1 MDYRVFRRAHDPDRR
16 MSEIERNRADDEA
29 MTTVRID
36 SRRFGTIEV
45 EESSLFEFAD
55 GLLGLEESTRS
66 LVLVEQEDTPYY
78 WLHSA
83 TDPDVAFV
91 VTDPWAFWPD
101 YDIVIPDEVE
111 EELGLAGPE
120 DVGVMVL
127 VSVRPAADGGS
138 PTVTAN
144 LLGPLV
150 VSSSTRR
157 GRQLV
162 LDNARYSARQRI
174 GA

>member
-1 MDYRVFRRAHDPDRR
+1 MV
-16 MSEIERNRADDEA
+16 S
-29 MTTVRID
+29 ID
-36 SRRFGTIEV
+36 SKRFGTIEV
-45 EESSLFEFAD
+45 DESSLFEFAD

-66 LVLVEQEDTPYY
+66 LVLVEQEDTPYF
-78 WLHSA
+78 WLHST
-83 TDPDVAFV
+83 TDPEVAFV
-91 VTDPWAFWPD
+91 VTDPWQFWPD
-101 YDIVIPDEVE
+101 YEIVVPEEVE
-111 EELGLAGPE
+111 KELGLTGPE

-127 VSVRPAADGGS
+127 VSVRPAAEGET

-162 LDNARYSARQRI
+162 LDNTDYSARTRI
-174 GA
+174 GD

>member
-1 MDYRVFRRAHDPDRR
+1 MH
-16 MSEIERNRADDEA
+16 EIEHKPADGES
-29 MTTVRID
+29 MTMVSID

-45 EESSLFEFAD
+45 DEKSLFDFAE

-66 LVLVEQEDTPYY
+66 LVLVEQEDTPYF

-91 VTDPWAFWPD
+91 VTDPWLFWPD
-101 YDIVIPDEVE
+101 YDILIPDEVE
-111 EELGLAGPE
+111 EELGLTGPE

-127 VSVRPAADGGS
+127 VSVRPAPSGGT

-157 GRQLV
+157 GRQVV

-174 GA
+174 GD

>member
-1 MDYRVFRRAHDPDRR
+1 MDENESQA
-16 MSEIERNRADDEA
+16 ADGEF
-29 MTTVRID
+29 MTMVSID
-36 SRRFGTIEV
+36 SSRFGTIEV
-45 EESSLFEFAD
+45 DENSLFEFPD

-66 LVLVEQEDTPYY
+66 LVLVEQTDTPYF

-91 VTDPWAFWPD
+91 VTDPWQFWPD
-101 YDIVIPDEVE
+101 YDIVVPDEVE
-111 EELGLAGPE
+111 KRLGLTGPE

-127 VSVRPAADGGS
+127 VSVRPGDDGGE

-157 GRQLV
+157 GTQLV
-162 LDNARYSARQRI
+162 LDNARYSARTRI
-174 GA
+174 GN

>member
-1 MDYRVFRRAHDPDRR
+1 MH
-16 MSEIERNRADDEA
+16 EIEHEAADGEA
-29 MTTVRID
+29 MTTVSID
-36 SRRFGTIEV
+36 SHRFGTIEV
-45 EESSLFEFAD
+45 DEKSLFEFPD

-66 LVLVEQEDTPYY
+66 LVLVEQEDTPYF
-78 WLHSA
+78 WLHST
-83 TDPDVAFV
+83 TDPEVAFV

-111 EELGLAGPE
+111 EELGLTGPE

-127 VSVRPAADGGS
+127 VSVRPAPDGGS

-162 LDNARYSARQRI
+162 LDSSRYSARERI
-174 GA
+174 GD

>member
-1 MDYRVFRRAHDPDRR
+1 MH
-16 MSEIERNRADDEA
+16 EIERKDADGES
-29 MTTVRID
+29 MTMVSID

-45 EESSLFEFAD
+45 DETALFNFPE
-55 GLLGLEESTRS
+55 GLLGLEDSTRS
-66 LVLVEQEDTPYY
+66 LVLVEQEDTPYF

-83 TDPDVAFV
+83 TDPEVAFV
-91 VTDPWAFWPD
+91 VTDPWLFWPD
-101 YDIVIPDEVE
+101 YDMVIPDEVE
-111 EELGLAGPE
+111 EDLELTGPE

-127 VSVRPAADGGS
+127 VSVRPAADGET

-150 VSSSTRR
+150 VNSSTKR

-162 LDNARYSARQRI
+162 LDTSRYSARERI
-174 GA
+174 GD

>member
-1 MDYRVFRRAHDPDRR
+1 MH
-16 MSEIERNRADDEA
+16 EIDHEPADGEA
-29 MTTVRID
+29 MTMVSID

-45 EESSLFEFAD
+45 DEKSLFEFAD

-101 YDIVIPDEVE
+101 YDIVIPDEIE
-111 EELGLAGPE
+111 EELGLTGPE

-127 VSVRPAADGGS
+127 VSVRPAPDGGS

-174 GA
+174 GD

>member
-1 MDYRVFRRAHDPDRR
+1 MHYDAYRRAPDQDLR
-16 MSEIERNRADDEA
+16 MSEIERHDADDES
-29 MTTVRID
+29 MTTVSID

-45 EESSLFEFAD
+45 EENTLFEFPD

-78 WLHSA
+78 WLHST

-91 VTDPWAFWPD
+91 VTDPWLFWPD
-101 YDIVIPDEVE
+101 YDLTIPEEVE
-111 EELGLAGPE
+111 AELGLSGPE

-127 VSVRPAADGGS
+127 VSVRPSAEDGPPS
-138 PTVTAN
+138 VTAN

-162 LDNARYSARQRI
+162 LDNSRYSARERI
-174 GA
+174 GD